1 MGAAGIIF
9 SNVHE
14 SALSELTRARTMA
27 SVPFAGRY
35 RLIDFALSNLVNS
48 GISTVGLITKRNY
61 QSLMDHVG
69 SGKDWDL
76 SRKNGGL
83 IIFPPFGQ
91 EANDSLY
98 ISRLA
103 GLKGIMGFLSKAKA
117 DQFVLMDSNFV
128 CNIDLRKVIAFH
140 EEKKAD
146 ITIVYKEGKVTQ
158 PLNHNMS
165 IQLNDQ
171 GRIVDASLI
180 TSPTECGK
188 YCANIWII
196 NKGLL
201 NELVSSA
208 IAKNQTSFETDIILA
223 NIHGLNMYGYLLEGS
238 YFQFTS
244 TEEYFKNNMKVLL
257 PEVREELFKQRG
269 RLIYTKIRDSA
280 PTKYGNH
287 AKVVNSFIADG
298 CVIEGYVENSI
309 LFRGVKID
317 KNTVVKNS
325 ILMQDTITGEN
336 VTLNYVITDKNVVIR
351 DRNHLSGAQTHPFF
365 ISKGTMI

>member
-35 RLIDFALSNLVNS
+35 RLIDFALSNLINS
-48 GISTVGLITKRNY
+48 GVSTVGIITKRNY

-98 ISRLA
+98 VSRLA
-103 GLKGIMGFLSKAKA
+103 GLKGIMGFLAKAKA
-117 DQFVLMDSNFV
+117 DQFILMDSNFV
-128 CNIDLRKVIAFH
+128 CNIDLKKVIAYH

-146 ITIVYKEGKVTQ
+146 ITIVYKEGPVKQT
-158 PLNHNMS
+158 LHHNMNLK
-165 IQLNDQ
+165 LNESN
-171 GRIVDASLI
+171 RVIDASLVSGV
-180 TSPTECGK
+180 SPNGK
-188 YCANIWII
+188 YSTNIWII

-201 NELVSSA
+201 NELVTSA
-208 IAKNQTSFETDIILA
+208 IAKNQTSFDKDIILA
-223 NIHGLNMYGYLLEGS
+223 NIHGLNMYGYRFEGT
-238 YFQFTS
+238 YLHFTS
-244 TEEYFKNNMKVLL
+244 VVEYFKNNMQVLNS
-257 PEVREELFKQRG
+257 EVREELFKIRG
-269 RLIYTKIRDSA
+269 HLIYTKVRDSA
-280 PTKYGNH
+280 PTKYGDN
-287 AKVVNSFIADG
+287 AKAVNSFIADG
-298 CVIEGYVENSI
+298 CIIEGYVENSI
-309 LFRGVKID
+309 LFRGVKVD

-351 DRNHLSGAQTHPFF
+351 DRNHLSGAESHPFF